1 MKNSKN
7 DNLTFIDNIEAVLDN
22 PPTAEEAD
30 LILADAE
37 AEIATVFAEPD
48 APDYNEFD
56 ATTVTELALG
66 RMRTAEAGA
75 SADMTTTADADKAE
89 SVVTAEKDVAE
100 MAASAETD
108 KAASGSNAG
117 KTVVTLRPAARRRR
131 KLFRVALIAACIAVL
146 LFGTFVAAANVI
158 YDVRFTQLIGV
169 EGTMTKLENGYFQ
182 IGLSKT
188 IDDLTV
194 TVVDAIGD
202 ARIQWVEIQTNRK
215 LADGTPDGWLEK
227 AFTDDG
233 LYINTPA
240 LPDEYASTGYRV
252 DYYKG
257 SRLATIFSDIDCTE
271 YYQKNYSHAFTL
283 NTGGSLI
290 PFCRDGYLWYLMQ
303 ASCNKDINHSFTH
316 LAINFNTSVQDDVM
330 FEFNWCNNY
339 KSDKETFR
347 VNKSVG
353 KAKIKK
359 VVLCGASMF
368 LYIDGGYDDIC
379 LNYITLKDGTILY
392 TDQGEAEIAQDKTG
406 VYSFMDDGRQS
417 CGGSANDEGIFT
429 SSDVEYS
436 LLPGVTFRT
445 PQSCTSLIPMDDI
458 VSITINGVEISLK

>member
-7 DNLTFIDNIEAVLDN
+7 DNLTFIDNIESVLDN

-56 ATTVTELALG
+56 ATAVTELALG
-66 RMRTAEAGA
+66 RMRTAETNMVDATVNA
-75 SADMTTTADADKAE
+75 AETNSTADTDAA
-89 SVVTAEKDVAE
+89 AVAE
-100 MAASAETD
+100 PTVENT
-108 KAASGSNAG
+108 G
-117 KTVVTLRPAARRRR
+117 KTVVTLRPAVRRRR

-271 YYQKNYSHAFTL
+271 YYQKHYSHAFTFS
-283 NTGGSLI
+283 GSGSLI

-368 LYIDGGYDDIC
+368 VYTNGGYNDIC
-379 LNYITLKDGTILY
+379 LNSVTLKDGTVLY
-392 TDQGEAEIAQDKTG
+392 TNHGENEVAPDKSG
-406 VYSFMDDGRQS
+406 VSIFTDDGRQS

-436 LLPGVTFRT
+436 LLPGVTFQT
-445 PQSCTSLIPMDDI
+445 PQSWTSLIPMDDI